1 MVRNFHKINLIDNAE
16 TMFQCVN
23 QNVVLENETIK
34 LIDKYNEG
42 FIESCD
48 IECDPFTK
56 MVASWVAI
64 TDKERTV
71 EVMISVRVDGKWS
84 KYLSYGAW
92 GLGRENYYYNDED
105 ELAEIYVDEIYIK
118 NGKNADGVRYKI
130 VLRKDGAESPLL
142 KNICI
147 MLHSNV
153 NNYEYEGD
161 NSNLPSIVEYNVPR
175 LNQNI
180 VPVIGE
186 EMCSATTTAML
197 LKYYGFDFS
206 EYDEFEHRYV
216 AGLVADPGHNA
227 PTYGNW
233 AFNTAVI
240 GAFGLTS
247 FTYGMTGWEEL
258 KHHLAT
264 VGPVGASIRGDTG
277 VYKTPGHLLVVI
289 GYKIVNGETFV
300 VCNDP
305 NINSRFGEGLFVRYE
320 YPLEVFMNFWRKVV
334 YTVTK

>member
-1 MVRNFHKINLIDNAE
+1 MERSFHKINLIDNAN
-16 TMFQCVN
+16 TMFEGN
-23 QNVVLENETIK
+23 TENVVLENNVVK
-34 LIDKYNEG
+34 LINNKKEG
-42 FIESCD
+42 YVESCE
-48 IECDPFTK
+48 ISCDGFTK
-56 MVASWVAI
+56 MVCSWVAI
-64 TDKERTV
+64 TDKTKTV
-71 EVMISVRVDGKWS
+71 EVMVKVRVDGVWS
-84 KYLSYGAW
+84 KYLSYGPW

-118 NGKNADGVRYKI
+118 NGKKADGVMYKVI
-130 VLRKDGAESPLL
+130 LRKDDEISPEL
-142 KNICI
+142 KNICV

-153 NNYEYEGD
+153 DNYEYDGD
-161 NSNLPSIVEYNVPR
+161 NSNLPDIVEYNVPR

-197 LKYYGFDFS
+197 LKYHGFDFS
-206 EYDEFEHRYV
+206 EFDEFEHRYV
-216 AGLVADPGHNA
+216 ADLVADPGHNA

-240 GAFGLTS
+240 GAYGLTS
-247 FTYGMTGWEEL
+247 YTYGMTGWEEL

-264 VGPVGASIRGDTG
+264 VGPVGASIKGDTG
-277 VYKTPGHLLVVI
+277 VYKTGGHLLVVI
-289 GYKIVNGETFV
+289 GYKVVDGKTFV

-320 YPLEVFMNFWRKVV
+320 YPLDVFMNFWRKVV
-334 YTVTK
+334 YTVEK

>member
-1 MVRNFHKINLIDNAE
+1 MERSFHKINLIDDAK
-16 TMFQCVN
+16 TMFEGKCE
-23 QNVVLENETIK
+23 NVVLEENIIRLAEGK
-34 LIDKYNEG
+34 KEG
-42 FIESCD
+42 FVESYEISCD
-48 IECDPFTK
+48 GFTK
-56 MVASWVAI
+56 MVSSWVAI
-64 TDKERTV
+64 TDKTKTV
-71 EVMISVRVDGKWS
+71 EVMIKVRVDGIWS

-105 ELAEIYVDEIYIK
+105 ELAEIFVDEIYIK
-118 NGKNADGVRYKI
+118 NGKKADGVMYKVI
-130 VLRKDGAESPLL
+130 LRKDEEESPEL
-142 KNICI
+142 KNICV

-153 NNYEYEGD
+153 NNYEYDGD
-161 NSNLPSIVEYNVPR
+161 NSNLPNIVEYNVPR

-197 LKYYGFDFS
+197 LKYHGFDFT
-206 EYDEFEHRYV
+206 EFDEFEHRYV
-216 AGLVADPGHNA
+216 ASLVADPGHNA

-240 GAFGLTS
+240 GAYGLTS

-264 VGPVGASIRGDTG
+264 VGPVGASIKGDTG

-289 GYKIVNGETFV
+289 GYKIVNGNTFV

-320 YPLEVFMNFWRKVV
+320 YPLDVFMNFWRKVV
-334 YTVTK
+334 YTVSK

>member
-1 MVRNFHKINLIDNAE
+1 MERSFHKINLIDDAN
-16 TMFQCVN
+16 TMFEGLN
-23 QNVVLENETIK
+23 ENVVLENNVIK
-34 LIDKYNEG
+34 LKDNEKEG
-42 FIESCD
+42 FIESNEITCD
-48 IECDPFTK
+48 GFTK
-56 MVASWVAI
+56 MVCSWVAI
-64 TDKERTV
+64 TDKTKTV
-71 EVMISVRVDGKWS
+71 EVMIKVRVDGVWS

-118 NGKNADGVRYKI
+118 NGKQADGVKYKVI
-130 VLRKDGAESPLL
+130 LRKDELVSPEL
-142 KNICI
+142 KNICV

-153 NNYEYEGD
+153 NNYPYEGD
-161 NSNLPSIVEYNVPR
+161 NSNLPDIVEYNVPR

-197 LKYYGFDFS
+197 LKYHGFDFS
-206 EYDEFEHRYV
+206 EFDEFEHRYV
-216 AGLVADPGHNA
+216 ADLVADPGHNA

-247 FTYGMTGWEEL
+247 YTYGMTGWEEL

-264 VGPVGASIRGDTG
+264 VGPVGASIKGDTG
-277 VYKTPGHLLVVI
+277 VYKTGGHLLVVI
-289 GYKIVNGETFV
+289 GYKVVDGKTFV

-320 YPLEVFMNFWRKVV
+320 YPLDVFMNFWRKVV
-334 YTVTK
+334 YTVEK